1 MSPLGNYV
9 ILQQGTPDRMHF
21 SEIHVETRTVTDNLT
36 GKSKP
41 VQMMVATVDK
51 LNGAAVNAQFTT
63 MSEGL
68 YAKFEAYLPDALYRV
83 YDFIVTQNGMGYTTR
98 YTVTAIP
105 LTTT

>member
-9 ILQQGTPDRMHF
+9 MLQQGTPERMHF
-21 SEIHVETRTVTDNLT
+21 SEIHTETRTVTDGVT

-51 LNGAAVNAQFTT
+51 HNGVAVNAQFTT

-68 YAKFEAYLPDALYRV
+68 YAKFEAYLPDNLYRN

-105 LTTT
+105 LTKP